1 MDYCHV
7 CRRHLN
13 GAFACPGCGT
23 PVDEL
28 GADAEETGA
37 RPSTGADADAHRGE
51 DGDVEWRSRRA
62 ARRRDGLVVDTEA
75 GSEGDRRGPKAP
87 AGTSRRDRKAAAH
100 RRRRRR
106 TLYIAVGFVMAA
118 GGLSLAELG
127 VDAPGLGPS
136 PAAAESPDGSASPAA
151 SLLKK
156 GSPSKSPS
164 AGRTST
170 SSPSASG
177 STSASPSASASA
189 TSEKSAGSDGS
200 SAAGTLPGR
209 STSAPATA
217 SSAPGASAPATTGPT
232 TAAPTPAPSSSGD
245 CNRFLWWCT

>member
-13 GAFACPGCGT
+13 GALACPGCGT

-28 GADAEETGA
+28 GADAEGAGA
-37 RPSTGADADAHRGE
+37 RPPTGADADAHQGE
-51 DGDVEWRSRRA
+51 DGDIEWRSRRA
-62 ARRRDGLVVDTEA
+62 TRRRGGPVVDTEA
-75 GSEGDRRGPKAP
+75 GSEGDRRGPKAS

-156 GSPSKSPS
+156 SSPSKSPS

-177 STSASPSASASA
+177 SASASPSASA
-189 TSEKSAGSDGS
+189 TSEKSAAGGGP

-209 STSAPATA
+209 TTSAPVTA

-232 TAAPTPAPSSSGD
+232 TSAPTPAPSSSGD
-245 CNRFLWWCT
+245 CNRFLWWCA

>member
-13 GAFACPGCGT
+13 GALACPGCGT

-28 GADAEETGA
+28 GADTDEAGA
-37 RPSTGADADAHRGE
+37 RPPTGADADARHGA

-62 ARRRDGLVVDTEA
+62 ARRRGGRVLDAEA
-75 GSEGDRRGPKAP
+75 GSPGDPQAP
-87 AGTSRRDRKAAAH
+87 AGASRRDRKAAAH

-106 TLYIAVGFVMAA
+106 TLYMAVGFVLAA

-151 SLLKK
+151 SSLPKK
-156 GSPSKSPS
+156 APSESPS
-164 AGRTST
+164 AGRTP
-170 SSPSASG
+170 SSSASA
-177 STSASPSASASA
+177 SRSPSASASA
-189 TSEKSAGSDGS
+189 SPAAASGKSAEGSGS
-200 SAAGTLPGR
+200 PTLGTRPGHSA
-209 STSAPATA
+209 SAPATA
-217 SSAPGASAPATTGPT
+217 SAGSGASAPAGTDPT
-232 TAAPTPAPSSSGD
+232 ASAPAPTPSSSDD
-245 CNRFLWWCT
+245 CNRFLWWCS